1 MEEVEICYRNNPNEP
16 EIVCEARIFGT
27 PNLYNLYKSRE
38 EMQKKHVETEDNKN
52 EKKDIL

>member
-38 EMQKKHVETEDNKN
+38 EMQKKTCRN
-52 EKKDIL
+52 